1 MIDYVLKFPSEAKS
15 VELAAAAGLIQDG
28 ALVRFSAEYG
38 IFVQG
43 VITQTG
49 PLGADLQPLAPPVV
63 LPGWWVRVR
72 ILPGENLPEVFLP
85 DAFLPYVTDE
95 RPAELWGIV

>member
-1 MIDYVLKFPSEAKS
+1 MIDYVLRFPSEARS
-15 VELAAAAGLIQDG
+15 VELAAAAGLIEND
-28 ALVRFSAEYG
+28 ALVRFSSEYG

-49 PLGADLQPLAPPVV
+49 PLGADMKPLTPPVV

-72 ILPGENLPEVFLP
+72 ILPGENLQEVYLPE
-85 DAFLPYVTDE
+85 AFLPYVTDE
-95 RPAELWGIV
+95 RPAELWGIA

>member
-49 PLGADLQPLAPPVV
+49 PLGADL